1 MQNKR
6 FLFYRRSSLLAAGLA
21 FLTLAFQT
29 SAKGLTLSSEHD
41 AARDKLIVEEVS
53 FRHGNDALSR
63 RT

>member
-29 SAKGLTLSSEHD
+29 SAKGLTVSSEQD
-41 AARDKLIVEEVS
+41 AARDKLIVEEMNRS
-53 FRHGNDALSR
+53 N
-63 RT
+63 